1 MGKKSTQMG
10 LRVWF
15 LLIVVLLLHPTVKAQ
30 DPPVDDDQCLAYAYT
45 ESERLNF
52 LLRDNSSMFG
62 TTLKIIHNCQEVSI
76 YVDGFFLASSSN
88 DFSTIIEPGLKNIT
102 LEADNQTFNYRNV
115 NFYPERLKTQ
125 YQYEINLDQEN
136 RQFIDLEVSYSRTN
150 YAVGVG
156 IFMVW
161 VLTTYVYWSLIS
173 AYVDRNFIEEV
184 VQ

>member
-1 MGKKSTQMG
+1 MEKKSTQMG

-30 DPPVDDDQCLAYAYT
+30 DPPVDDQCLAYAYT
-45 ESERLNF
+45 ESESHYF
-52 LLRDNSSMFG
+52 LLRANSSMFG
-62 TTLKIIHNCQEVSI
+62 TTLNVVHNCQEVSI

-102 LEADNQTFNYRNV
+102 IEADNQTFNYGNV
-115 NFYPERLKTQ
+115 NFYPDRLEWE
-125 YQYEINLDQEN
+125 YQYEITFDQPTREM
-136 RQFIDLEVSYSRTN
+136 IDLELSYSRAN
-150 YAVGVG
+150 YAVGIG

-161 VLTTYVYWSLIS
+161 VLVTYVYWSLIS